1 MSNLLKLAELGNR
14 LTCEGPEL
22 EKAVK
27 EVCRQ
32 FSKSSRFPWQ
42 AAAFGQ
48 ATTESEL

>member
-1 MSNLLKLAELGNR
+1 MKLAELGNQ
-14 LTCEGPEL
+14 LTCVCSEL
-22 EKAVK
+22 ERAVK

-32 FSKSSRFPWQ
+32 FSKSSRFPRQ